1 IVLVSNGG
9 HLAQPV
15 VSAVSFVKSPNPAY
29 SSSIGMLSFI
39 VFAIFAYGG
48 IEVVGGLVDQ
58 TENAEVTFSKGVTIA
73 ALIITV
79 GYSVGIFLCGIFT
92 NWNTVLSSKGVH
104 MANCS
109 YVVMQNLGFELG
121 KSFGMSQASSLV
133 LGAWVARFMGLS
145 MFLALTGAFFTLCYS
160 PLKQIIEGTPKEL
173 WPGKLADI
181 KNGMPINAM
190 WVQCIVVVVFVALVS
205 FGGAAAAKFFS
216 RLVLMTNVAMTL
228 PYIFLAGAFISF
240 KKKKE
245 IVKPFEVYKSK
256 FSTWLCTI
264 LVTFTV
270 GFANFFTII
279 EPAVD
284 GNLTDTIWMIGGPLF
299 FAIVAVAMY
308 RRYEKK
314 YIGKDEKTAV

>member
-1 IVLVSNGG
+1 
-9 HLAQPV
+9 
-15 VSAVSFVKSPNPAY
+15 
-29 SSSIGMLSFI
+29 MLSFI

-58 TENAEVTFSKGVTIA
+58 TENAEVTFPKGVTIA

-160 PLKQIIEGTPKEL
+160 PLK
-173 WPGKLADI
+173 
-181 KNGMPINAM
+181 
-190 WVQCIVVVVFVALVS
+190 
-205 FGGAAAAKFFS
+205 
-216 RLVLMTNVAMTL
+216 
-228 PYIFLAGAFISF
+228 
-240 KKKKE
+240 
-245 IVKPFEVYKSK
+245 
-256 FSTWLCTI
+256 
-264 LVTFTV
+264 
-270 GFANFFTII
+270 
-279 EPAVD
+279 
-284 GNLTDTIWMIGGPLF
+284 
-299 FAIVAVAMY
+299 
-308 RRYEKK
+308 
-314 YIGKDEKTAV
+314 